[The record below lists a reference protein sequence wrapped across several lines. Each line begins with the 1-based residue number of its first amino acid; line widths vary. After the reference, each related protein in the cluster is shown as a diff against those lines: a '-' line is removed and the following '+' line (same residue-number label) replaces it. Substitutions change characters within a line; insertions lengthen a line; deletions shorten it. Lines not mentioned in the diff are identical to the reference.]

1 MSNVN
6 LQGLPP
12 EMQAR
17 IAEIIEKAKGA
28 QGAMPQPAAPVTAPV
43 AKPPS
48 LMEHVIALR
57 GEVAQLQQQVVAT
70 GQVVD
75 AIGQASRSDLS
86 SACLSSRLNL
96 SSPHPPR
103 RITDELRAV

>member
-75 AIGQASRSDLS
+75 AIGQATAQIYQAMFEQPAEPEFTAPP
-86 SACLSSRLNL
+86 SA
-96 SSPHPPR
+96 
-103 RITDELRAV
+103 DY

>member
-28 QGAMPQPAAPVTAPV
+28 QGAMPQPAAAPVTAPV

-75 AIGQASRSDLS
+75 AIGQAVAQMYQGMFEQPAEPEFTAPP
-86 SACLSSRLNL
+86 SA
-96 SSPHPPR
+96 
-103 RITDELRAV
+103 DY